1 MIRDSSRSFGLV
13 SILFHWLSAIATLAL
28 FGLGFYLTSYG
39 YYSPNFL
46 EIAHFHYALGILL
59 FGVVLIR
66 IVWRLTSKT
75 PAPLTDNL
83 VGRISIKLIKFL
95 LYILLLV
102 IMISGYLICTSE
114 GQTIN
119 VFNLFEVKSYMLL
132 DTEQLNKAGLT
143 HKYLSWVLIG
153 LVALHVVAALYHHFF
168 VKDRT
173 LIRMVKPEKA
183 SE

>member
-1 MIRDSSRSFGLV
+1 MIRDSSSNFGLV
-13 SILFHWLSAIATLAL
+13 SIVFHWISAIATLAL

-59 FGVVLIR
+59 FGVVTAR

-75 PAPLTDNL
+75 PTPLTQSL
-83 VGRISIKLIKFL
+83 ASRISITLIKFL
-95 LYILLLV
+95 LYVLLV
-102 IMISGYLICTSE
+102 VIMVSGYLICTSE

-132 DTEQLNKAGLT
+132 DTEQLNKAGQT

-153 LVALHVVAALYHHFF
+153 LVAIHVLAALFHHFV

-173 LIRMVKPEKA
+173 LVRMIKPAAK

>member
-1 MIRDSSRSFGLV
+1 MIRDSSKSFGLV
-13 SILFHWLSAIATLAL
+13 SILFHWVSAIATLLL
-28 FGLGFYLTSYG
+28 FGLGVYLTSYG

-59 FGVVLIR
+59 LGLVAVRL
-66 IVWRLTSKT
+66 VWRLTSKT
-75 PAPLTDNL
+75 PAPLTNNL
-83 VGRISIKLIKFL
+83 ASRIGIKLIKFL
-95 LYILLLV
+95 LYVLLIA

-119 VFNLFEVKSYMLL
+119 VFDLFEVKSYVLL
-132 DTEQLNKAGLT
+132 NTEQLNYAGLT

-153 LVALHVVAALYHHFF
+153 LVVLHVLAALFHHFF

-173 LIRMVKPEKA
+173 LMRMVKPEGKA
-183 SE
+183 E

>member
-1 MIRDSSRSFGLV
+1 MIRDSSNNFGLV
-13 SILFHWLSAIATLAL
+13 SILFHWISAIATLAL

-59 FGVVLIR
+59 FGVVTAR

-75 PAPLTDNL
+75 PAPLTNSL
-83 VGRISIKLIKFL
+83 ISRISIKLIKFL
-95 LYILLLV
+95 LYVLLVV

-119 VFNLFEVKSYMLL
+119 VFNLFDVKSYMLL
-132 DTEQLNKAGLT
+132 DTEQLNIAGQT

-153 LVALHVVAALYHHFF
+153 LVAVHVLAALFHHFF

-173 LIRMVKPEKA
+173 LVRMIKPTAKA
-183 SE
+183 E

>member
-13 SILFHWLSAIATLAL
+13 SIFFHWISAIATLTL
-28 FGLGFYLTSYG
+28 FGMGVYLTSYG

-59 FGVVLIR
+59 FGVVLVR

-75 PAPLTDNL
+75 PAPLTNSL
-83 VGRISIKLIKFL
+83 AGKISIKLIKFL
-95 LYILLLV
+95 LYVLLLM
-102 IMISGYLICTSE
+102 IMVSGYLICTSE

-132 DTEQLNKAGLT
+132 DTEQLNKAGQT
-143 HKYLSWVLIG
+143 HKYLSWVLFG
-153 LVALHVVAALYHHFF
+153 LVLLHVAAALFHHFF

-173 LIRMVKPEKA
+173 LVRMIKPEHTP
-183 SE
+183 E